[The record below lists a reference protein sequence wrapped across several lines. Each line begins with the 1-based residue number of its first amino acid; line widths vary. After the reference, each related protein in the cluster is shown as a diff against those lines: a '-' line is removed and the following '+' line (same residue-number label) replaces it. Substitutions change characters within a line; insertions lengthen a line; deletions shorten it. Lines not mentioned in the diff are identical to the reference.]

1 MDAWMDGWMHACM
14 DGWMDTCMDGW
25 MDAWM
30 DGWMYTCMDGWMDA
44 CMHAWMDGCMYACM
58 YVYIYIRICKHVS
71 HKNLTETFFLCFMLG
86 LGPIFFGPMRLVKFG
101 RDQQKPV
108 LISLRRGTR

>member
-1 MDAWMDGWMHACM
+1 MHACM
-14 DGWMDTCMDGW
+14 H
-25 MDAWM
+25 
-30 DGWMYTCMDGWMDA
+30 GWMDA
-44 CMHAWMDGCMYACM
+44 CMHVCM
-58 YVYIYIRICKHVS
+58 YVCIYIYVRICKHVS

-86 LGPIFFGPMRLVKFG
+86 LGPIFFGPMRLVKSG